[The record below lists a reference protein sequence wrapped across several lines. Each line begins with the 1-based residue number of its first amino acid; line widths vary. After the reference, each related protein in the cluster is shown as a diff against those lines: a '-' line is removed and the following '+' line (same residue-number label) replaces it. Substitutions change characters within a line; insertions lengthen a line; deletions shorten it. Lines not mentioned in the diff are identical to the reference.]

1 MQVTIEDELI
11 GKIKEK
17 GIFSEYLPENFN
29 VKADSWNIYGAG
41 ASHKD
46 HVEPY
51 SYYMSRFNKTGD
63 KRMISI
69 PEFGTYVSL
78 VNFLYDNKYTI
89 LRTCIEKSKGDK
101 NSFSRFINDNGDII
115 DVDSTYG
122 DVTATLMLD
131 DGVESNEYE
140 KERSIYVNNMI
151 SKIQTTRG
159 AAGILHIDISEFYRN
174 IYTHILGCIKL
185 GIDGVKTAF
194 DQGDDSVDYKLYRQ
208 LDDRV
213 RRLNGAR
220 TNGLLVGPYISR
232 ILSESILAVVDE
244 ELRELG
250 LTFTRYAD
258 DYEIAVYQDDR
269 DTDIM
274 HLVTSVFD
282 KYYFRINTEKTF
294 YEEYPF
300 YIFSNYEKV
309 IEKIQYTNNRMESP
323 EIVELFNCFFDMEK
337 KGEKGAVRYLLKSY
351 SNKYV
356 VSNKNLYINYLVNV
370 ICNDEKNMPLA
381 CKILID
387 EFRQGQVQLESS
399 IKDIIYKHLQYN
411 IKNGNNLA
419 VVWLVYLLVNVRYSF
434 DKEFVRYLIKT
445 GNELAII
452 ILLEEQSWMF
462 DVQLVNECWDQSDC
476 WLMLYQIAL
485 RFADKRELYFEKLQI
500 NNNRDFYNKL
510 FNNEFS
516 FYKRIGAYTD

>member
-29 VKADSWNIYGAG
+29 VKADGWNIYGAG

-89 LRTCIEKSKGDK
+89 LRTCIEKSKGDR

-232 ILSESILAVVDE
+232 ILSESILAVFCQQEFLKIRRKIPCFQKRNSLLSEGHYWLFKVS
-244 ELRELG
+244 LRG
-250 LTFTRYAD
+250 L
-258 DYEIAVYQDDR
+258 
-269 DTDIM
+269 M
-274 HLVTSVFD
+274 
-282 KYYFRINTEKTF
+282 
-294 YEEYPF
+294 
-300 YIFSNYEKV
+300 
-309 IEKIQYTNNRMESP
+309 
-323 EIVELFNCFFDMEK
+323 
-337 KGEKGAVRYLLKSY
+337 
-351 SNKYV
+351 
-356 VSNKNLYINYLVNV
+356 
-370 ICNDEKNMPLA
+370 
-381 CKILID
+381 
-387 EFRQGQVQLESS
+387 
-399 IKDIIYKHLQYN
+399 
-411 IKNGNNLA
+411 
-419 VVWLVYLLVNVRYSF
+419 
-434 DKEFVRYLIKT
+434 
-445 GNELAII
+445 
-452 ILLEEQSWMF
+452 
-462 DVQLVNECWDQSDC
+462 
-476 WLMLYQIAL
+476 AL
-485 RFADKRELYFEKLQI
+485 P
-500 NNNRDFYNKL
+500 
-510 FNNEFS
+510 
-516 FYKRIGAYTD
+516 

>member
-1 MQVTIEDELI
+1 MKDTIEDELI

-29 VKADSWNIYGAG
+29 VKADGWNIYGAG
-41 ASHKD
+41 ASYKD

-69 PEFGTYVSL
+69 PEIGTYVSL
-78 VNFLYDNKYTI
+78 VNFLYDNKFTI
-89 LRTCIEKSKGDK
+89 LRTCIERSKEDR
-101 NSFSRFINDNGDII
+101 NSFSRFINDNGGIV
-115 DVDSTYG
+115 DVDFTYG
-122 DVTATLMLD
+122 DVTSTLILD
-131 DGVESNEYE
+131 NGVESNEYE
-140 KERSIYVNNMI
+140 KERSVYVNNMI
-151 SKIQTTRG
+151 RKIRTTIG

-174 IYTHILGCIKL
+174 IYTHILGCIKM
-185 GIDGVKTAF
+185 GIVGLKTAF
-194 DQGDDSVDYKLYRQ
+194 DQGEDSADYKLYRQ

-258 DYEIAVYQDDR
+258 DYEIAVYQDDN
-269 DTDIM
+269 DTDII

-282 KYYFRINTEKTF
+282 KYYLRINTEKTF

-309 IEKIQYTNNRMESP
+309 IEKVQHNNRIDSP

-356 VSNKNLYINYLVNV
+356 VSNKKLYINYLVNV

-387 EFRQGQVQLESS
+387 EFRSKHVRLDSS

-419 VVWLVYLLVNVRYSF
+419 VVWLVYLLVNTGYNF
-434 DKEFVRYLIKT
+434 DKEFIRCLLKT
-445 GNELAII
+445 RNELSII
-452 ILLEEQSWMF
+452 VLLEEQSWLF
-462 DVQLVNECWDQSDC
+462 DAQLFNECWNQSDS

-485 RFADKRELYFEKLQI
+485 RSEDKRELYLDKLQI
-500 NNNRDFYNKL
+500 NNNRDFYNRL
-510 FNNEFS
+510 FKKGFS
-516 FYKRIGAYTD
+516 FYKKTGVYTE